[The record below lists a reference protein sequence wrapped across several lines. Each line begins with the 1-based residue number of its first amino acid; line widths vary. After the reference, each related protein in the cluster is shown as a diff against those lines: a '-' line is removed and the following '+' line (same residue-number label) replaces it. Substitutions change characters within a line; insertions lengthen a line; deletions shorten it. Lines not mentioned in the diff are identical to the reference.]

1 MKIGKITVLQFVK
14 AVGQNTLK
22 IRRDQG
28 NQILIINPKVNLK
41 VITMKVFINKLV
53 RKRENV
59 GKLGGII

>member
-1 MKIGKITVLQFVK
+1 MLQFVK

-28 NQILIINPKVNLK
+28 NRILIINPKVNLK

>member
-1 MKIGKITVLQFVK
+1 MLQFVK